1 MTQSIVYKCVV
12 RRTRSCQRPSKALCA
27 RGSGGH
33 GGEQVSTLIEQGF
46 SALALLSFL
55 KQIVPCVAVLCSV
68 ESEQQPWP
76 LPSIA
81 SIDNKNVAGHGMQ
94 NHLQLRNFGR
104 DEKLQLSFYSKW
116 LLRLH
121 L

>member
-76 LPSIA
+76 LPTRGQ
-81 SIDNKNVAGHGMQ
+81 KQPHPQ
-94 NHLQLRNFGR
+94 PRFGR
-104 DEKLQLSFYSKW
+104 SRNISRHFQMC
-116 LLRLH
+116 
-121 L
+121 